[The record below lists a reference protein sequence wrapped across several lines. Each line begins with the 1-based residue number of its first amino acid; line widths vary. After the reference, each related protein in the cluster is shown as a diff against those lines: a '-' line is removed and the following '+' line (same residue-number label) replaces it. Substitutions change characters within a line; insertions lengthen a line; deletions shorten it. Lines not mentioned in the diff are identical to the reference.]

1 MLYTFFGDMI
11 MKVKVFDEEHESDL
25 ESSLNSFISDNGID
39 VIDIKF
45 SSSCSVYGEEQV
57 FCFSALVMYVNR
69 DG

>member
-1 MLYTFFGDMI
+1 

>member
-1 MLYTFFGDMI
+1 MLYTFFGDII